1 MRSPTGDDFSRTPS
15 PVEIDPAAKQ
25 MICEI
30 IAPGNGSEHFS
41 NPRRLRSHFFKI

>member
-1 MRSPTGDDFSRTPS
+1 LSPTGDDFSGASS

-30 IAPGNGSEHFS
+30 IAPGNAPEHFS
-41 NPRRLRSHFFKI
+41 DPRRLRSHFFNI